1 MSRLPG
7 TTRTA
12 GLLVALAVAA
22 VGVAGCSSSN
32 SGNQSGAGGGQT
44 GGTSSSTSTSPS
56 STGDQSG
63 SQSGNQSGGS
73 VTFNDVTVGGATDL
87 ANKPKV
93 TAKSASTPP
102 ALEVEDLVTG
112 DGTAA
117 APTSTV
123 TVQYVGVRYADGK
136 QFDASW
142 DHGGAL
148 SFSLQQVV
156 PGFTQ
161 GIGGNQQVAPM
172 KVGGRRIMIL
182 PADLGYGAQGTPD
195 GSIPPNAPIVFVV
208 DLVGVS

>member
-1 MSRLPG
+1 MPRLPG
-7 TTRTA
+7 TIRTA
-12 GLLVALAVAA
+12 GLLVALVVAA
-22 VGVAGCSSSN
+22 AGVAGCSSSN
-32 SGNQSGAGGGQT
+32 FGNQSGSGSGQS
-44 GGTSSSTSTSPS
+44 GTSTSTSTS
-56 STGDQSG
+56 GTSGQSG
-63 SQSGNQSGGS
+63 ASSQGSGQGSGS
-73 VTFNDVTVGGATDL
+73 VTFNDVTVDGATNL

-93 TAKSASTPP
+93 TAKSASTPS
-102 ALEVEDLVTG
+102 ALEVKDLVTG

-117 APTSTV
+117 TPSSTV

-161 GIGGNQQVAPM
+161 GIGGNAQVAPM

-182 PADLGYGAQGTPD
+182 PAALGYGAQGTPD

-208 DLVGVS
+208 NLVGVS